1 MLDITTIPL
10 RDRRALRSAAQWA
23 ATQAPRSHDDGVRPP
38 DPDSGPQ
45 LARRL
50 SLADAVVLGLGSMLG
65 AGVFAAFAPAA
76 AAAGAGLL
84 IALALAGIVAY
95 CNAISSAQLAARY
108 PEFGGT
114 YRYGRHRLG
123 PVWGFLAGWG
133 FVIGKTASCAVMAI
147 TFGAYTWP
155 AHPTPPAVAAVLV
168 LTVVNYFGITKTA
181 RLTRVLVALT
191 VAALTAVVMAALAG
205 GQADPANLSGW
216 TSSGLTGITQ
226 AAALLFFAFAG
237 YARIATLGEE
247 VREPARTI
255 PLAIPIALGIVVV
268 IYAVIGTAVLV
279 AVGPTE
285 LATSTAPLAAAAES
299 GTLSWLTPAVR
310 TGGAIASAGA
320 LLPLMAGIGR
330 TTLAMARDRELP
342 HVLAAIHPRYRVP
355 HRAEILLGL
364 TITTIVV
371 TADLRNAI
379 GFSSFAILTY
389 YAIANAAA
397 FTLPGRQRRWLRPLA
412 VVGATGCALLAFT
425 LPPAT
430 VLTGAAVLALG
441 LAGRVACGVESRR

>member
-1 MLDITTIPL
+1 
-10 RDRRALRSAAQWA
+10 
-23 ATQAPRSHDDGVRPP
+23 
-38 DPDSGPQ
+38 
-45 LARRL
+45 
-50 SLADAVVLGLGSMLG
+50 MLG

-84 IALALAGIVAY
+84 IALLVAAVVAY
-95 CNAISSAQLAARY
+95 CNATCSAQLAARY
-108 PEFGGT
+108 PESGGT
-114 YRYGRHRLG
+114 YRYGRYELG

-133 FVIGKTASCAVMAI
+133 FVIAKTASCAAMAM

-168 LTVVNYFGITKTA
+168 LTLVNYFGATKTA
-181 RLTRVLVALT
+181 QLTRVLVAFT
-191 VAALTAVVMAALAG
+191 VGALTAVVVAALGG

-216 TSSGLTGITQ
+216 SSSGLTGITQ

-255 PLAIPIALGIVVV
+255 PLAIPIALGIVVA
-268 IYAVIGTAVLV
+268 IYVAIGAAALA

-285 LATSTAPLAAAAES
+285 LATSTAPLAAAAQS

-310 TGGAIASAGA
+310 IGGAIASAGA
-320 LLPLMAGIGR
+320 LLSLMAGIGR

-342 HVLAAIHPRYRVP
+342 HVLAAIHHRYRVP

-364 TITTIVV
+364 AVTVIVATT
-371 TADLRNAI
+371 DLRNAI

-397 FTLPGRQRRWLRPLA
+397 FALPGRQRRWLRPLA
-412 VVGATGCALLAFT
+412 VVGATGCAVLAFT

-430 VLTGAAVLALG
+430 VVTGAAVLALG
-441 LAGRVACGVESRR
+441 LAGRMVRGVESRR